1 MKRLQLAT
9 PNAVADY
16 FWRLVTAVLNSLVN
30 INVTSF
36 TCTPDD
42 AFRVKR
48 NILCAEQLQC

>member
-9 PNAVADY
+9 PNTVGDY
-16 FWRLVTAVLNSLVN
+16 SWRLVTAIRKSLVN
-30 INVTSF
+30 LNVTSF

-42 AFRVKR
+42 AFRAKR